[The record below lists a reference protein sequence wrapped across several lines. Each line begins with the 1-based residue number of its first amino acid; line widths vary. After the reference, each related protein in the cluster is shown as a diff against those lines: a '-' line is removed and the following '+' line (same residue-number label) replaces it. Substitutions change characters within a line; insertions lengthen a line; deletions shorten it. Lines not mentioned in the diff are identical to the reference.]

1 MNTFTQF
8 GFKPEILKAIEKI
21 GYEEPTEIQNRAIPV
36 LLDGKDVLGRAQT
49 GTGKT
54 AAFALPILE
63 RVDPQVK
70 QIQALVMTPT
80 RELAIQ
86 VAKAFSQYGQY
97 LNIRVLPVYG
107 GQSYTPQLK
116 SIKDGVQIVVG
127 TPGRILDLVSKKKA
141 MRLDQVNFLVLDE
154 ADEMLAMGF
163 IEEVEE
169 IIRMTPDDRQ
179 TSLFSATLT
188 KSILNLAG
196 QYLHQPQE
204 ISIQGKQMTVEQT
217 EQRYYLVTE
226 KDKVQS
232 LVRLLE
238 TEKVESVLLFTRTK
252 IRASELADTLT
263 GMNYAVEALHGDLK
277 QLEREKVME
286 RFRKG
291 LVTMLVATDVAA
303 RGLDIQGV
311 SHVINYDVPLD
322 AEGYVHRIGRTG
334 RAGKSGIA
342 ITLATPGDKR
352 RMGAIEQYTRKT
364 IPRAEL
370 PSIKDIHKRRN
381 DQFVEQIV
389 SRLAMDDHYPEQEL
403 VKQIMEFGYTP
414 MDIAAAAIQLT
425 RQGEKQ
431 RTMEEIRT
439 PVESSGRNR
448 EMMTSKQKT
457 GKWKSPRFSQ
467 EKGMVRLSINLGKTD
482 SIHPGNIVGAIANT
496 TGIPGSAIGAI
507 DIQKK
512 MTFLDVSE
520 QYVGDVLY
528 QMRNWKIKDKSV
540 QIQSV

>member
-8 GFKPEILKAIEKI
+8 GLKPEILKAIEKI
-21 GYEEPTEIQNRAIPV
+21 GYEEPTEIQNRAIPA
-36 LLDGKDVLGRAQT
+36 LLDGKDILGRAQT

-80 RELAIQ
+80 RELALQ

-97 LNIRVLPVYG
+97 LNIKVLPVYG

-116 SIKDGVQIVVG
+116 SLKDGVQIVVG
-127 TPGRILDLVSKKKA
+127 TPGRILDLVKKKKV
-141 MRLDQVNFLVLDE
+141 MHLDQVNFLVLDE

-169 IIRMTPDDRQ
+169 IIRLTPDDRQ

-204 ISIQGKQMTVEQT
+204 ISIQGKQVTVEQT

-238 TEKVESVLLFTRTK
+238 TEKVENVLLFTRTK
-252 IRASELADTLT
+252 IRASELSDTLT
-263 GMNYAVEALHGDLK
+263 SMNYAVEALHGDLK
-277 QLEREKVME
+277 QAEREKVME

-291 LVTMLVATDVAA
+291 LVTILVATDVAA

-342 ITLATPGDKR
+342 ITLAVPGDKR
-352 RMGAIEQYTRKT
+352 RMGAIEQYTRKP

-381 DQFVEQIV
+381 DHFVERIV
-389 SRLAMDDHYPEQEL
+389 SRLAMDDHHSEQEL

-414 MDIAAAAIQLT
+414 MDIAAAAIQLS

-431 RTMEEIRT
+431 HTMEEIRT
-439 PVESSGRNR
+439 PVESYGRNR
-448 EMMTSKQKT
+448 DSMPSRQKT
-457 GKWKSPRFSQ
+457 GKWKSPRFTQ